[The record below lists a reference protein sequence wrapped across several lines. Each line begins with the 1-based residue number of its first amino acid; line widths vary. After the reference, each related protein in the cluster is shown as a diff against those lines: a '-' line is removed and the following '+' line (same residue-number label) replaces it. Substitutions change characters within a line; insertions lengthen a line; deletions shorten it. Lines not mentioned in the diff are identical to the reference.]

1 MYLDGSLD
9 LLIALPDFPFK
20 LSYVRFQPLYMLLKT
35 LLVFGFLVLH
45 VIDQLL
51 LVRMFGS
58 QSVQVTLK
66 PCVFLL
72 ETIDLRFQGGEL
84 LDISWRGGQML
95 GL

>member
-1 MYLDGSLD
+1 VYLDGSLY
-9 LLIALPDFPFK
+9 LLIALPDFPFM
-20 LSYVRFQPLYMLLKT
+20 LSYVRFQPLYMLLKM
-35 LLVFGFLVLH
+35 LLVFGFLVLQVLH
-45 VIDQLL
+45 QLL
-51 LVRMFGS
+51 LVRMLGP

-84 LDISWRGGQML
+84 LDISWRGSQML